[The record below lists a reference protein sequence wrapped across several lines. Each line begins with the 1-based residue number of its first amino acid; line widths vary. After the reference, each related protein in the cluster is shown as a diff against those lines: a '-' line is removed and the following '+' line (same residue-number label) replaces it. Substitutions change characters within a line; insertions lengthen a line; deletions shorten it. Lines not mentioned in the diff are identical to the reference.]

1 MFVSF
6 SDSLELASK
15 LTFIRLINAI
25 KIYLSYWFSRL
36 TGKAS
41 IKGYPISFAI
51 EPTTAC
57 NLRCP
62 ECPSGL
68 RSFTRPTGKLKT
80 DFFKDIINQLAPFT
94 TYLTFYFQ
102 GEPYLNP
109 ELLRMIAYANE
120 KKIYTATSTNAHFL
134 HMNAARET
142 VLSGLKRLIISID
155 GLTQTTYESYR
166 KEGSLEK
173 VLAGTQNIIQ
183 AKKEMNSR
191 FPIVIWQ
198 FLVVRPNEHEIE
210 QLYKLA
216 EEYEVD
222 KVALKTAQ
230 VYDYEYG
237 NALIPEND
245 KYSRYKKQKNGTYKI
260 KNGISNHCWK
270 MWSSCVITWDGKV
283 VPCCFDKDAKHQLGD
298 ISQYEFKKVWN
309 SKDYNRF
316 RQKLLKGRKEI
327 DICQNCTEGTKVW
340 A

>member
-25 KIYLSYWFSRL
+25 KIYLSYWYSRF

-41 IKGYPISFAI
+41 ISGYPISFAI

-109 ELLRMIAYANE
+109 ELLKMIAFANE
-120 KKIYTATSTNAHFL
+120 KNIYTATSTNAHFL

-155 GLTQTTYESYR
+155 GLTQSTYESYR

-237 NALIPEND
+237 NELIPEND
-245 KYSRYKKQKNGTYKI
+245 KYSRYKKEKNGTYKI

-298 ISQYEFKKVWN
+298 ISKYDFKAVWN
-309 SKDYNRF
+309 SEHYNRF